1 MRFCEWRL
9 SMSELNPEPGQVQV
23 PRKRGSGVA
32 IAAIIATTIVLL
44 ACIAASTVI
53 VYAFLQN
60 APW

>member
-1 MRFCEWRL
+1 
-9 SMSELNPEPGQVQV
+9 MSEFTPEPRPVHP